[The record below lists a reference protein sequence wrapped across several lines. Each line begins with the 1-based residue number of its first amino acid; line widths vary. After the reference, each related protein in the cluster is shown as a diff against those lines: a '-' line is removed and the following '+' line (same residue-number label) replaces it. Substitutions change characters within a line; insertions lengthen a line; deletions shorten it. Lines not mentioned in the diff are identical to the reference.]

1 MKFLRLSL
9 LSFFCLLSVT
19 NTIFAQKQ
27 TPTLGIASSLSQ
39 DSLVYAAGFKVVTE
53 SVKKMLSPALSDEEF
68 KENLKKIKAAKCKV
82 LTCNVFFPADIKI
95 AGPNVDEAKVLA
107 YAEGVLS
114 RAKKAGVKYIVL
126 GSSGAR
132 SIPTDYDVNK
142 AKSDFVK
149 LCKKL
154 GEIAGKHQVL
164 VVLENLQSSETNF
177 LNTLKSAAEIVRGVN
192 HPNFKLNADIFHMM
206 REGELPKEIIA
217 AGDVIAFVEVAEKET
232 RSLPGVKGDDFK
244 PYLTALKQINY
255 KGYLFIEGSVK
266 NASVEIPAAFKY
278 LSAQINEVY
287 LGK

>member
-1 MKFLRLSL
+1 MKAICLSL
-9 LSFFCLLSVT
+9 LTFLSVLSLN
-19 NTIFAQKQ
+19 NTVSAQQK
-27 TPTLGIASSLSQ
+27 TPKLGIASSLSQ
-39 DSLVYAAGFKVVTE
+39 DSLVYAAGFKLITE
-53 SVKKMLSPALSDEEF
+53 SVKKMLSPALTADEF
-68 KENLKKIKAAKCKV
+68 NNNLEKIKAAKCKV

-95 AGPNVDEAKVLA
+95 AGPDVDEAKVLT

-114 RAKKAGVKYIVL
+114 RAKQAGVKYIVL

-132 SIPTDYDVNK
+132 SIPADYDVGK
-142 AKSDFVK
+142 AKADFVK

-154 GEIAGKHQVL
+154 GEIAGKYQVL
-164 VVLENLQSSETNF
+164 IVLENLQSSETNF
-177 LNTLKSAAEIVRGVN
+177 LNSLKSAAEIVRKVN
-192 HPNFKLNADIFHMM
+192 HPNFRLNADIFHMM
-206 REGELPKEIIA
+206 REGDLPEEIIA

-244 PYLTALKQINY
+244 PYLNALKQINY

-266 NASVEIPAAFKY
+266 NAAVEIPAAFKY

>member
-1 MKFLRLSL
+1 MKSLRLSL
-9 LSFFCLLSVT
+9 IAFLILLGVR
-19 NTIFAQKQ
+19 NTVSAQQQ

-39 DSLVYAAGFKVVTE
+39 DSLVYAAGFKVITE
-53 SVKKMLSPALSDEEF
+53 SVKKMLSPALTADEF
-68 KENLKKIKAAKCKV
+68 NANLEKIKAAKCKV

-95 AGPNVDEAKVLA
+95 AGPVVDENKVLA

-114 RAKKAGVKYIVL
+114 RAKQAGVKYVVL

-132 SIPTDYDVNK
+132 SIPADYDVNK
-142 AKSDFVK
+142 AKSDFVQ

-154 GEIAGKHQVL
+154 GTLAGKHQVL
-164 VVLENLQSSETNF
+164 IVLENLQSSETNF
-177 LNTLKSAAEIVRGVN
+177 LNTLNSAADIVRKVN
-192 HPNFKLNADIFHMM
+192 HPNFRLNADIFHMM
-206 REGELPKEIIA
+206 REGELPKEIVA

-244 PYLTALKQINY
+244 PYLSALKQINY

-266 NASVEIPAAFKY
+266 NAAIEIPAAFKY
-278 LSAQINEVY
+278 LTAQINEVY